1 MFSYELTSEITSEIE
16 RFDRT
21 AQRLDVV
28 STLPRTWSGRVR
40 RDLQARAIGA
50 SVALEGVPVTVE
62 EVRRI
67 LAGDKPPGVSD
78 EDTALVNGYRE
89 AMQFVLSRADDHA
102 FTWSAEVFRSIHT
115 SVMARSWAAR
125 AGLYRD
131 RQVWLTNSLT
141 GEQVY
146 LPPANESVPG
156 LVDELAQWLAEEG
169 QQVSALVQAS
179 LAHVWLAAVH
189 PFRDGNGRTA
199 RIAASLVMYRRGY
212 RLPQFTSLEEWWG
225 AHPADYY
232 AAFDCL
238 GDRWDPNTDVTP
250 FIAAHVSAQ
259 RRQADA
265 LSLKNA
271 TEKLLW
277 AALED
282 ITLYELG
289 MDARAANA
297 LWDAFFGRV
306 VTNRYYRGVVDL
318 AQVTASHDLKQLQVS
333 GMLRA
338 EGDGRSRAYV
348 GTMRLLRRV
357 AELFDLSVDLGG
369 DGPFDAHVRNSV
381 VAALAAKVADAK

>member
-1 MFSYELTSEITSEIE
+1 MFRYELTPEITSEIE

-67 LAGDKPPGVSD
+67 LAGDKPAGVSD

-89 AMQFVLSRADDHA
+89 AMQYVLSRADDEA
-102 FTWSAEVFRSIHT
+102 FTWSAEVFRSVHL

-125 AGLYRD
+125 AGLFRD
-131 RQVWLTNSLT
+131 RQVWLTDSVT

-146 LPPANESVPG
+146 LPPENERVPA
-156 LVDELAQWLAEEG
+156 LVDELAQWLTEEG
-169 QQVSALVQAS
+169 QQVSALIQAS

-238 GDRWDPNTDVTP
+238 GDRWDPNADVTP
-250 FIAAHVSAQ
+250 FLAAHVRAQ
-259 RRQADA
+259 RCQVDA

-282 ITLYELG
+282 ITVYELG

-306 VTNRYYRGVVDL
+306 VTNRYYRGVADL
-318 AQVTASHDLKQLQVS
+318 TQVTASHDLKQLQVS
-333 GMLRA
+333 GLLSA
-338 EGDGRSRAYV
+338 QGDGRSRAYV

-357 AELFDLSVDLGG
+357 TELFDLSVDLGG
-369 DGPFDAHVRNSV
+369 DGSLESDVRTGV
-381 VAALAAKVADAK
+381 IAALAAKVADAE